1 VRYLLAIGGVTI
13 AINVDSNADAR
24 TTAPLGGPI
33 AHFVVSGDAP
43 ADIDV
48 RVHSAECTAHSGG
61 AGLCTVHCA
70 PCTDVR
76 VHSEECTAHSGGAG
90 LCTVHC
96 APCTDLL
103 FDSGSLWRLFADGA
117 DYRFEFRSSFSGDE
131 PYKIARVAKAGDGL
145 TVDLQTRV
153 TEYAN
158 TYPLQFPLDELL
170 VNAVLTQQGGIE
182 LHSCGVVDRNG
193 DGYLFAGNSGGGKTT
208 TARLWQGEAKEILSD
223 DRIILR
229 RENGQWWMYGT
240 PWHGEA
246 EICSASRAPLRRIF
260 LLDKAG
266 RNELRPLSQAAA
278 IARLFSCTFPP
289 FHDAGAM
296 SAVVGTLAEIVR
308 DVPVAAFSFVKDP
321 SAVGFVRDA
330 FEAAA

>member
-1 VRYLLAIGGVTI
+1 
-13 AINVDSNADAR
+13 
-24 TTAPLGGPI
+24 
-33 AHFVVSGDAP
+33 
-43 ADIDV
+43 V
-48 RVHSAECTAHSGG
+48 RVRPMEESSFG
-61 AGLCTVHCA
+61 AG
-70 PCTDVR
+70 R
-76 VHSEECTAHSGGAG
+76 
-90 LCTVHC
+90 
-96 APCTDLL
+96 LL
-103 FDSGSLWRLFADGA
+103 FDSGSLWQLYAEGA
-117 DYRFEFRSSFSGDE
+117 GYRIEFRSSFSGDD
-131 PYKIARVAKAGDGL
+131 PYKIARITNSG
-145 TVDLQTRV
+145 VDVQTRV

-158 TYPLQFPLDELL
+158 TYALQFPLDELL
-170 VNAVLTQQGGIE
+170 VNAVLTRQGGME

-208 TARLWQGEAKEILSD
+208 TARLWQREAKEILSD

-260 LLDKAG
+260 LLDKAT

-289 FHDAGAM
+289 FYDADGM

-308 DVPVAAFSFVKDP
+308 DVPVAAFAFVNDR
-321 SAVGFVRDA
+321 SAVDFVRDA
-330 FEAAA
+330 FEVAA

>member
-1 VRYLLAIGGVTI
+1 MRYLLSIGGVTI

-24 TTAPLGGPI
+24 TIAPLGGPV
-33 AHFVVSGDAP
+33 AQFAFSGEKP
-43 ADIDV
+43 ADVEV
-48 RVHSAECTAHSGG
+48 RVRPMEESAERSAQ
-61 AGLCTVHCA
+61 CA
-70 PCTDVR
+70 EV
-76 VHSEECTAHSGGAG
+76 
-90 LCTVHC
+90 
-96 APCTDLL
+96 

-117 DYRFEFRSSFSGDE
+117 DYRIEFRSSFSGDE
-131 PYKIARVAKAGDGL
+131 PYKIAQVAKAGDGL

-158 TYPLQFPLDELL
+158 TYALQFPLDELL
-170 VNAVLTQQGGIE
+170 VNAVLTRQGGME

-208 TARLWQGEAKEILSD
+208 TARLWQREAKEILSD

-260 LLDKAG
+260 LLDKAT

-289 FHDAGAM
+289 FYDADGM

-308 DVPVAAFSFVKDP
+308 DVPVAAFAFVNDR
-321 SAVGFVRDA
+321 SAVDFVRDA
-330 FEAAA
+330 FEVAA

>member
-1 VRYLLAIGGVTI
+1 MRYHLAIGGVTI

-24 TTAPLGGPI
+24 TIAPLGGPI
-33 AHFVVSGDAP
+33 ARFVVEGEGS

-48 RVHSAECTAHSGG
+48 RVRLMESAVRSAQSAE
-61 AGLCTVHCA
+61 V
-70 PCTDVR
+70 
-76 VHSEECTAHSGGAG
+76 
-90 LCTVHC
+90 
-96 APCTDLL
+96 
-103 FDSGSLWRLFADGA
+103 FDSGSLWRMYDDG
-117 DYRFEFRSSFSGDE
+117 RIEFRSSFSGDE
-131 PYKIARVAKAGDGL
+131 PYKIAHITRSG
-145 TVDLQTRV
+145 VDVQTRV

-170 VNAVLTQQGGIE
+170 VNAVLTRQGGME

-208 TARLWQGEAKEILSD
+208 TARLWQREAKEILSD

-260 LLDKAG
+260 LLDKAT
-266 RNELRPLSQAAA
+266 RNELRPLSQTAA

-289 FHDAGAM
+289 FYDADGM

-308 DVPVAAFSFVKDP
+308 DVPVAAFAFVNDR
-321 SAVGFVRDA
+321 SAVDFVRDA
-330 FEAAA
+330 FEVAA